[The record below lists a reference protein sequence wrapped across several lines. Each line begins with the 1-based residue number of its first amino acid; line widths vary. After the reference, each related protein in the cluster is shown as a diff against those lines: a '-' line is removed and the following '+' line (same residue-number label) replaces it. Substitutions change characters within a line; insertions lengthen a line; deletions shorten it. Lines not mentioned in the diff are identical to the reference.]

1 MLSFQKVGL
10 LQSNF
15 QSTETIIQWDGIYR
29 IIPSPKGNKQIHFAK
44 SQESARKD
52 VERAFGV
59 LQARFSIVRGLAR
72 FCILEVLKDIMKA
85 CIILHNMI
93 VEDERNANGLD
104 LSYDT
109 MDESTTTIVIP

>member
-1 MLSFQKVGL
+1 M
-10 LQSNF
+10 
-15 QSTETIIQWDGIYR
+15 
-29 IIPSPKGNKQIHFAK
+29 
-44 SQESARKD
+44 
-52 VERAFGV
+52 
-59 LQARFSIVRGLAR
+59 RGLAR